1 MDDEVIISIQGQP
14 SSVGDEKPRK
24 YKRPAEE
31 LQGGGRGMEWWLFA
45 SSGLKRW
52 TRL

>member
-24 YKRPAEE
+24 HTRKYKRPAEE
-31 LQGGGRGMEWWLFA
+31 LKGGGRGMEW
-45 SSGLKRW
+45 
-52 TRL
+52 